1 MSHFSFFPQAVIS
14 RYFDFRDSAQP
25 YGYNN
30 YLSLA
35 VKSLAVD
42 PWRRVQFTIVTSRK
56 AAYKTRVTRPTSLYM
71 FMWNSS
77 LEVSVDDDRHQY
89 DDMIRW
95 IQDTLHERGTLVN
108 WITPNGVKSNL
119 LNAAM
124 ARDPTFILFTPRTS
138 LFGISPY
145 FEIVSHS
152 EPRRAL

>member
-1 MSHFSFFPQAVIS
+1 MIV

-42 PWRRVQFTIVTSRK
+42 PWRRTQFTIVTSRK
-56 AAYKTRVTRPTSLYM
+56 AAHKIRVPRSTSLYM
-71 FMWNSS
+71 FIWNSS
-77 LEVSVDDDRHQY
+77 LEVTVDDDRNHN
-89 DDMIRW
+89 DDLLNW
-95 IQDTLHERGTLVN
+95 IQATLREKGLLVE
-108 WITPNGVKSNL
+108 WITPTGVKSNL

-124 ARDPTFILFTPRTS
+124 ARDPTLILFTPRTS

-145 FEIVSHS
+145 FEIVSHHK
-152 EPRRAL
+152 L